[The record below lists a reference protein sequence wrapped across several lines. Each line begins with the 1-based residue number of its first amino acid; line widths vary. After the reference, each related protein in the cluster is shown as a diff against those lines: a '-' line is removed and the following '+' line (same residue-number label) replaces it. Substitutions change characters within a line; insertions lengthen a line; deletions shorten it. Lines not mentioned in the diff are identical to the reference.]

1 MVFFIGECLLPY
13 KGFRRMS
20 HAAALPAPYRWLLPL
35 AIALSGWGFSGL
47 VGYFHQDTATA
58 QRLTAVETH
67 QADTSDRLN
76 RIENK
81 VDRLL
86 LAVIK

>member
-1 MVFFIGECLLPY
+1 
-13 KGFRRMS
+13 MS
-20 HAAALPAPYRWLLPL
+20 HATAALPGPSRWLLPL
-35 AIALSGWGFSGL
+35 AIAFSGWGISGL

-58 QRLTAVETH
+58 QRLTAVEVH
-67 QADTSDRLN
+67 QSDTSDRLN

-86 LAVIK
+86 LAVVK